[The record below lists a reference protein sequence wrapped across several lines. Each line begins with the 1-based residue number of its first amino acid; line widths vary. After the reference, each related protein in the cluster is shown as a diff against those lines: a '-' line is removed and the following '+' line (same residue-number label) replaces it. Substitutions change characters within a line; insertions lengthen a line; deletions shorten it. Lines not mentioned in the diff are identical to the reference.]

1 MRKNI
6 KIKVKKTRRGKRNS
20 LKVIDKSLR
29 FMGVN
34 AGGLRPK
41 LLTLKKVL
49 SELKPSV
56 FMVEETKFKEVGKL
70 KLENYVIFEKVR
82 KSRDGGGLA
91 IGCIPE
97 LCPVWVKEG
106 EDPVEALTIN
116 ISVKKMR
123 IRCCVAYG
131 CQETDTHASIK
142 PASKSPGQLVYLGTG
157 GYYEMSRNI

>member
-1 MRKNI
+1 
-6 KIKVKKTRRGKRNS
+6 
-20 LKVIDKSLR
+20 
-29 FMGVN
+29 MGVN

-91 IGCIPE
+91 IGCIP
-97 LCPVWVKEG
+97 
-106 EDPVEALTIN
+106 
-116 ISVKKMR
+116 
-123 IRCCVAYG
+123 
-131 CQETDTHASIK
+131 
-142 PASKSPGQLVYLGTG
+142 
-157 GYYEMSRNI
+157 